1 MSKCVPDLGTC
12 KVRTDNRYDEKDHW
26 VPQIPKADS
35 LATAKPG
42 GSRPQ
47 HARPGRTARGAALLC
62 AKGGDARKKIGCV
75 GVRSLLRSIGVGA
88 RRGAPAV
95 ELVRLKV
102 DQQLNTDLG
111 SVEKINKRFVLP
123 EAGYAEQMP
132 LQAKC
137 FLCAV

>member
-47 HARPGRTARGAALLC
+47 HARPGRTARGAALVC
-62 AKGGDARKKIGCV
+62 AESGNDGKEAGCA
-75 GVRSLLRSIGVGA
+75 GVCGVLQSVRVRA
-88 RRGAPAV
+88 RRGAPIT
-95 ELVRLKV
+95 ELAQLKIV
-102 DQQLNTDLG
+102 QELRSWVCAGNHQ
-111 SVEKINKRFVLP
+111 SVACTRTSDVK
-123 EAGYAEQMP
+123 
-132 LQAKC
+132 
-137 FLCAV
+137 

>member
-1 MSKCVPDLGTC
+1 MSICVPDLGTC

-62 AKGGDARKKIGCV
+62 AESGNDGEEAGCA
-75 GVRSLLRSIGVGA
+75 GVCGILRSTRAGA
-88 RRGAPAV
+88 RRGAPIAALEAIPRAHGLEFVGQSAV
-95 ELVRLKV
+95 
-102 DQQLNTDLG
+102 
-111 SVEKINKRFVLP
+111 RFACTI
-123 EAGYAEQMP
+123 EHAR
-132 LQAKC
+132 
-137 FLCAV
+137 FLCRLR

>member
-47 HARPGRTARGAALLC
+47 HARPGRTARRAAFLC
-62 AKGGDARKKIGCV
+62 AESRNDGEEAGCSRIR
-75 GVRSLLRSIGVGA
+75 GVLRSVGIGA
-88 RRGAPAV
+88 RRGFGLAT
-95 ELVRLKV
+95 LKPKNV
-102 DQQLNTDLG
+102 QISTSGATLG
-111 SVEKINKRFVLP
+111 SPPHSYI
-123 EAGYAEQMP
+123 
-132 LQAKC
+132 
-137 FLCAV
+137 